1 MAKIWRKCRL
11 LPLSPGNTVKGM
23 SHLPVPSTQIF
34 SGPVCGNS
42 VVEEGEECDCGLYS
56 DCTNS
61 CCQADTCT
69 LRPGAACADGACC
82 LLSSCSLA
90 APLTQCRPA
99 AGECDLPEV
108 CDGQSPLCP
117 PDDHLAS
124 GLPCSHGFCHS
135 GHCAS
140 HLAQCQLLWGQEAR
154 PSHPR
159 CFSLNT
165 RGDHQVG
172 LSQHSPQ
179 SSSC

>member
-1 MAKIWRKCRL
+1 M
-11 LPLSPGNTVKGM
+11 LPLSTGNTVKGM
-23 SHLPVPSTQIF
+23 STSHLPVPSTQIF

-42 VVEEGEECDCGLYS
+42 VVEEGEECDCGLDS

-99 AGECDLPEV
+99 AGECDLAEV

-172 LSQHSPQ
+172 NSQHSPQ